1 MASDGVTD
9 VLDSPECNEILAL
22 SEGFSGSAKELSDL
36 ILNTALAR
44 SGGVATDDLTVVV
57 CAVSLNM

>member
-9 VLDSPECNEILAL
+9 VLDTPECNEILAL
-22 SEGFSGSAKELSDL
+22 AEDFSGSAKELSDL